1 MHCCGRV
8 GAGHLG
14 SCGAARRRTQ
24 APPPAAALGVSR
36 SCGPTPRQSCAQQS
50 TLCLHPP
57 ASWPALLRSACCLAP
72 RKVVTS
78 NHWPL
83 CCTLAVLR
91 GSSIVRLNSAR
102 IWELLALVA
111 MSMSLPGGRWGAGCS
126 QRPGAG
132 SARHAA
138 GAGCAAGHAAA
149 AASRPSLRAPMGLV
163 LLPLRCPAVA
173 GPAWTSPAV
182 LGRHHAPCMA
192 APSLARPWPD
202 PGLSPGR
209 PAEEPVAHPAASDKG
224 QAACSPQLLAH
235 LHSRLQQRLLLRR
248 GGRVRQRVTG
258 LRVAATGGG
267 CGCMHPVVCVWGGGG
282 VRAVCARRESH
293 HVSVWAW
300 RVQRALQAANTTRH
314 RQGGGPQAR
323 QTHLRR
329 PTCLPAGAPPGR
341 IESHAALQAT
351 RSRPCKLLQTPAPSH
366 YKHGA
371 AAR

>member
-282 VRAVCARRESH
+282 
-293 HVSVWAW
+293 
-300 RVQRALQAANTTRH
+300 
-314 RQGGGPQAR
+314 
-323 QTHLRR
+323 
-329 PTCLPAGAPPGR
+329 
-341 IESHAALQAT
+341 
-351 RSRPCKLLQTPAPSH
+351 
-366 YKHGA
+366 
-371 AAR
+371 